1 MQAFYVIIEKVMSAI
16 VIIPSRYQSTRFP
29 GKPLSLLLN
38 KPMIQH
44 VYERSKLARHI
55 KEVFVATDSKL
66 IYDTVRGFGGNAVM
80 TSDTHASGTD
90 RIAEAAAA
98 MRKTGHEAEIIVNVQ
113 GDEPMIMPEMIDEV
127 ATLMDDERVGIGTL
141 VKKIEDPT
149 EIDDPNIVKAVFNA
163 EGFALYFS
171 RSPIPYHRDRF
182 CGEAQ
187 KRGSAEER
195 DSLPSALV
203 MFKHIG
209 IYAFKFDVLI
219 QFTKLPPSRLEEI
232 EKLEQLR
239 ALENGITIKVKETI
253 YETIGVDTPMDLKK
267 VEKCL
272 SMSS

>member
-44 VYERSKLARHI
+44 VYERSKSARHI

-66 IYDTVRGFGGNAVM
+66 IYDTVLGFGGNAVM

-98 MRKTGHEAEIIVNVQ
+98 MRKKGHEAEIIVNVQ
-113 GDEPMIMPEMIDEV
+113 GDEPMIRPEMIDEV
-127 ATLMDDERVGIGTL
+127 ASLMDDERVGIGTL
-141 VKKIEDPT
+141 VKKIEDST

-182 CGEAQ
+182 LGEAR
-187 KRGSAEER
+187 KRGSAQQR

-209 IYAFKFDVLI
+209 IYAFKYDVLI